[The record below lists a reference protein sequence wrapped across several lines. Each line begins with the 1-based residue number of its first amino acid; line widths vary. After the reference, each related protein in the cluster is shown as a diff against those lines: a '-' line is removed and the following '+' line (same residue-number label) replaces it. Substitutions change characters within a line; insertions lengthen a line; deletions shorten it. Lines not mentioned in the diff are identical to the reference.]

1 MPVLFQLLQ
10 SISFA
15 LSFSARNR
23 HVALGL
29 RSAWN
34 CGVFAGEYCKGYP
47 GQSQSQSDQQTKI
60 NESAFAESLSSRSR
74 GASEEAM
81 ANISGARGAF
91 FFHYWN
97 WVCVKRILEESRHCP
112 PRFARG
118 EYFGF
123 KKPQNAGKTVLAV
136 GPNLV
141 KLFLM
146 VNSKYLVA
154 ALVAEK
160 PDL

>member
-1 MPVLFQLLQ
+1 MNP
-10 SISFA
+10 
-15 LSFSARNR
+15 LSPNR
-23 HVALGL
+23 FRPEVAGRVKRLG
-29 RSAWN
+29 
-34 CGVFAGEYCKGYP
+34 
-47 GQSQSQSDQQTKI
+47 QTSM
-60 NESAFAESLSSRSR
+60 ERVEH
-74 GASEEAM
+74 
-81 ANISGARGAF
+81 F
-91 FFHYWN
+91 FFIIGI

-146 VNSKYLVA
+146 VNSKYVGATLVTRKA
-154 ALVAEK
+154 RSVALHKCFLSSKSYAS
-160 PDL
+160 PNRDG